1 MSTRAYI
8 ARINR
13 DGTGLYVY
21 LGRNAYPQ
29 TAGYTV
35 LESCP
40 GPECID
46 AIIATYRA

>member
-8 ARINR
+8 ARVNR

-29 TAGYTV
+29 TAGQIPPSTTN
-35 LESCP
+35 
-40 GPECID
+40 D
-46 AIIATYRA
+46 AAAVGHA

>member
-8 ARINR
+8 ACINR
-13 DGTGLYVY
+13 GGTGLYVY

-29 TAGYTV
+29 TAGQTV

-40 GPECID
+40 GPEQIVAVI
-46 AIIATYRA
+46 AIYRA